1 MHSSTVWGKGIS
13 GLVVFVSCMFL
24 VMIPVGLAQ
33 NAEAP
38 SEEGSTSSEAGL
50 GAASFLLTIPYG
62 ATKLL
67 FAGAGG
73 LVGGLTYLF
82 SGADEAAAN
91 RVWATSMYG
100 TYIITP
106 AHLKGDK
113 PIRFLGLPDEA
124 AGDASE
130 EERSD

>member
-13 GLVVFVSCMFL
+13 GLVIFVSCMFL

-38 SEEGSTSSEAGL
+38 SEDGSTASEAGL

-62 ATKLL
+62 VTKLA
-67 FAGAGG
+67 FAAGG
-73 LVGGLTYLF
+73 GIVGGLAYIF
-82 SGADEAAAN
+82 SGADCSTAKSI
-91 RVWATSMYG
+91 WATSVYG

-106 AHLKGDK
+106 AHLTGDR
-113 PIRFLGLPDEA
+113 PIRFLGVPDEA
-124 AGDASE
+124 AEDASE